1 MPVIFTLLDKRE
13 RERKKREKEKQNILS
28 IGNVSRDQDRFQV
41 IPKLLS

>member
-13 RERKKREKEKQNILS
+13 RERKKREKENILS

>member
-13 RERKKREKEKQNILS
+13 REKKREKEKQNILS